1 MQAPDGFTAARS
13 ARILDGMERWG
24 RRAILGALAGAAVAA
39 GMPAARADSRLDQLF
54 ERLKAANDPRE
65 AQTVEAAIWQ
75 AWLDP
80 RDGGTNSLMRL
91 GLDAQQRGDLYGAF
105 ALFDA
110 IVNLKP
116 DYAEGW
122 NRRATILFQLGR
134 LEDSR
139 KDAEKTIALEPRH
152 FGALS
157 GLGMIALRLE
167 QPDRALEAFE
177 KALAIHP
184 HLPAA
189 KSQVDA
195 LRAARRPR
203 ERAI

>member
-1 MQAPDGFTAARS
+1 MRPLYSGPVCAHDFA
-13 ARILDGMERWG
+13 MERFG
-24 RRAILGALAGAAVAA
+24 RRAILGLLAGAFCAPSAL
-39 GMPAARADSRLDQLF
+39 ADSRLDQLF
-54 ERLKAANDPRE
+54 ERLKAAADPRA
-65 AQTVEAAIWQ
+65 AQSIEAAIWQ
-75 AWLDP
+75 VWLDP
-80 RDGGTNSLMRL
+80 KDGGANSLMRL
-91 GLDAQQRGDLYGAF
+91 GLEAQQRGDLYGAF

-134 LEDSR
+134 MEDSR

-167 QPDRALEAFE
+167 QPERALDAFE

-189 KSQVDA
+189 KAQIDA
-195 LRAARRPR
+195 LRAQRRSR

>member
-1 MQAPDGFTAARS
+1 MK
-13 ARILDGMERWG
+13 RWG
-24 RRAILGALAGAAVAA
+24 RRAILAGMAGSLAMAQAPRAGAE
-39 GMPAARADSRLDQLF
+39 SRLDRLF
-54 ERLKAANDPRE
+54 ERLKAATDPRE
-65 AQTVEAAIWQ
+65 AQTIEAAIWQ

-80 RDGGTNSLMRL
+80 RDGGANSLMRL
-91 GLDAQQRGDLYGAF
+91 GLEAQQRGDMYGAF

-122 NRRATILFQLGR
+122 NRRATILFQMGR
-134 LEDSR
+134 MEDSR
-139 KDAEKTIALEPRH
+139 KDAEKTVELEPRH

-157 GLGMIALRLE
+157 GLGMIALRLD
-167 QPDRALEAFE
+167 QPDKALDAFE

-184 HLPAA
+184 HLPGA
-189 KSQVDA
+189 KAQVEA

>member
-1 MQAPDGFTAARS
+1 MA
-13 ARILDGMERWG
+13 
-24 RRAILGALAGAAVAA
+24 GALACALAPG
-39 GMPAARADSRLDQLF
+39 ARAESRIDRLF
-54 ERLKAANDPRE
+54 ERLKAANDARE
-65 AQTVEAAIWQ
+65 AQPIEAAIWQ
-75 AWLDP
+75 TWLDP
-80 RDGGTNSLMRL
+80 HDGGVNSLMRL

-134 LEDSR
+134 MEDAR
-139 KDAEKTIALEPRH
+139 KDAEKTLALEPRH

-167 QPDRALEAFE
+167 QPDKALDAFE

-184 HLPAA
+184 HMPGA
-189 KSQVDA
+189 KAQVEA
-195 LRAARRPR
+195 LRAQRRPR

>member
-1 MQAPDGFTAARS
+1 
-13 ARILDGMERWG
+13 MERVG
-24 RRAILGALAGAAVAA
+24 RRAILAFLAA
-39 GMPAARADSRLDQLF
+39 GVSGVPARADSRLDQLF
-54 ERLKAANDPRE
+54 ERLKAAADPRE
-65 AQTVEAAIWQ
+65 AQTIEAAIWQ

-80 RDGGTNSLMRL
+80 RDGGVNSLMRL

-122 NRRATILFQLGR
+122 NRRATILFQMGR

-167 QPDRALEAFE
+167 QPDRALDAFE
-177 KALAIHP
+177 KALAVHP

-189 KSQVDA
+189 KAQIEA
-195 LRAARRPR
+195 LRAQRRSR

>member
-1 MQAPDGFTAARS
+1 
-13 ARILDGMERWG
+13 MERWG
-24 RRAILGALAGAAVAA
+24 RRAILAAMAGVVLAPRAF
-39 GMPAARADSRLDQLF
+39 ADSRLDQLF
-54 ERLKAANDPRE
+54 ERLKAATDPRE
-65 AQTVEAAIWQ
+65 AQTIEGLIWQ
-75 AWLDP
+75 TWLDP
-80 RDGGTNSLMRL
+80 RDGGANSLMRL

-134 LEDSR
+134 MEDSR
-139 KDAEKTIALEPRH
+139 KDAEKTVELEPRH

-177 KALAIHP
+177 KALAVHP

-189 KSQVDA
+189 KAQVEA
-195 LRAARRPR
+195 LRAQRRR
-203 ERAI
+203 TERAI

>member
-1 MQAPDGFTAARS
+1 MLRVM
-13 ARILDGMERWG
+13 RRWN
-24 RRAILGALAGAAVAA
+24 RRAILGMAAGGLLAARGAVAQTDPR
-39 GMPAARADSRLDQLF
+39 PADPRLDRLF
-54 ERLKAANDPRE
+54 ERLKAASDPRE
-65 AQTVEAAIWQ
+65 AQTIEAAIWQ

-80 RDGGTNSLMRL
+80 QDGGANSLMRL
-91 GLDAQQRGDLYGAF
+91 GVDAQQRGDLYGAF

-116 DYAEGW
+116 GYAEGW

-139 KDAEKTIALEPRH
+139 KDAEKTLELEPRH

-157 GLGMIALRLE
+157 GLGMIALRLD
-167 QPDRALEAFE
+167 QPDKALEAFE
-177 KALAIHP
+177 KALAVHP

-189 KSQVDA
+189 KAHAEA
-195 LRAARRPR
+195 LRSQRRPR

>member
-1 MQAPDGFTAARS
+1 MK
-13 ARILDGMERWG
+13 RWG
-24 RRAILGALAGAAVAA
+24 RRAILGLLAGAIAV
-39 GMPAARADSRLDQLF
+39 PRAFAESRLDRLF
-54 ERLKAANDPRE
+54 ERLKAANDARE
-65 AQTVEAAIWQ
+65 AQPIEAQIWQ
-75 AWLDP
+75 TWLDP
-80 RDGGTNSLMRL
+80 QDGGTNSLMRL

-134 LEDSR
+134 MEDSR
-139 KDAEKTIALEPRH
+139 KDAEKTLALEPRH

-167 QPDRALEAFE
+167 QPDKALDAFE
-177 KALAIHP
+177 KALSIHP
-184 HLPAA
+184 HMPGA
-189 KSQVDA
+189 KAQVDA
-195 LRAARRPR
+195 LRAQRRSR